1 MGILTGILGFLSTLA
16 ALNTFADTC
25 FRELG
30 SNDSSVDLDK
40 QFGPALVMLLIATIL
55 KAFDVWA
62 HIVVPVPEHNY
73 WKPDGNNSSNRHTTT
88 NTTTGIDN
96 SKLIPVQKQPGT
108 ADIESL

>member
-1 MGILTGILGFLSTLA
+1 MGILTGFLGFFSTLA

-25 FRELG
+25 FRALG
-30 SNDSSVDLDK
+30 SNQSGVDLDK

-62 HIVVPVPEHNY
+62 HIVVPVPEQDY
-73 WKPDGNNSSNRHTTT
+73 WKPGNNNSNGHITTT
-88 NTTTGIDN
+88 SIDS